1 MCLER
6 ASYIY
11 DMTDLYPEVR
21 NTAATSMIDSRDK
34 GNGQKPNAWHNFD
47 HKVNKESLVATVPE
61 LNIRDSN
68 CFTAFLALTGLEATD
83 NAKSADPLVLAA
95 LSLSG
100 NHGPFSR
107 LRLSTSP
114 ASVLMDSLFNQTEGS

>member
-1 MCLER
+1 
-6 ASYIY
+6 
-11 DMTDLYPEVR
+11 MTDLYPEVR

-34 GNGQKPNAWHNFD
+34 GNGQKPSAWHNFD

-61 LNIRDSN
+61 LNVRGSIY
-68 CFTAFLALTGLEATD
+68 FMAFLVLTGLEATA
-83 NAKSADPLVLAA
+83 NANSADSLILPA

-114 ASVLMDSLFNQTEGS
+114 ASVLMNNLFNQTEGS